1 MPAIPTA
8 VLSEHFQARMEG
20 RVLKAGVFLTFAFD
34 PGFFEQEVLP
44 VFLDVPLSHQPAV
57 RLIQLEEAIRQ
68 RVDGL
73 AVYYDPRALS
83 DETEGSKLDVLRI
96 PVLWR
101 TGYFHP
107 KNVLLLVED
116 EEPNRDGLKEQRLLF
131 GTLSAN
137 LTRSGWWENVEVC
150 HVEELRIGEKSSV
163 VGDLDRLCG
172 RIRRAASTEADH
184 SALSRIE
191 QFVRKVD
198 ERLQST
204 SGGRLHPRLYVG
216 AVDGRG
222 AGQSVPDFLSEVRGR
237 ELHGANLEVISPF
250 FDDSDAGPL
259 RELIERFEPRETRVY
274 LPLAADGKA
283 ECGKPYF
290 ETVRRLTG
298 VSWAKLPADLLR
310 SGRDESAAPRRVHA
324 KVYRF
329 FRRDYEA
336 VFLGSVNL
344 SGAAHQK
351 GGNFETALLIE
362 PELEGAPDW
371 WLSVD
376 RTKPAEF
383 LDASESDETSG
394 QGPGVALAL
403 RFSWDSRQAEACWT
417 DQGTSPRLEIDSLNS
432 HLFSLGPLSP
442 GTWVALGSSESE
454 ALADVLRRTSLVSV
468 RVEGHAAAPILV
480 QESGMVRKP
489 SILLNLS
496 VADILKCWAALTP
509 EQKAVLLE
517 ERFQELSQTDSA
529 LLPGAPLGRLEEG
542 TLFDAFA
549 GVFHAFGSLE
559 RNVFRAFEGKRWNEA
574 VHLLFGQ
581 KYDSLPHLLE
591 KVLDEPASGSGDSG
605 ARAVRLEAVNR
616 YVILLC
622 ARQLLQRVLAEAPE
636 AFRADHRDDLQ
647 RLEGVLGR
655 KAEVE
660 AELNLGS
667 AEDRAKFLRWFE
679 SWFLRRAV
687 SVEEATS

>member
-1 MPAIPTA
+1 MAAIPTS

-57 RLIQLEEAIRQ
+57 RLIQLDDAIRK

-73 AVYYDPRALS
+73 AVYYDPRALADES
-83 DETEGSKLDVLRI
+83 DGKLDVRRI

-116 EEPNRDGLKEQRLLF
+116 EEPDSGGFKEQRLLF

-137 LTRSGWWENVEVC
+137 LTRTGWWENVEVC

-163 VGDLDRLCG
+163 AGDLDRLCT
-172 RIRRAASTEADH
+172 RIRRAASAETEH
-184 SALSRIE
+184 LALSRIE

-198 ERLQST
+198 ERLHGT

-222 AGQSVPDFLSEVRGR
+222 VGQSVPDFLSEVRGR
-237 ELHGANLEVISPF
+237 ELRGANLEVISPF

-259 RELIERFEPRETRVY
+259 RELITRFEPRETRVY

-290 ETVRRLTG
+290 ETVRRLPG
-298 VSWAKLPADLLR
+298 VSWAKLPSDLLR

-344 SGAAHQK
+344 TGAGHQK
-351 GGNFETALLIE
+351 GGNFETAVLIE

-383 LDASESDETSG
+383 LEASESDEASR

-403 RFSWDSRQAEACWT
+403 RFSWDSRVAEACWT
-417 DQGTSPRLEIDSLNS
+417 GEDASPRLELDSLNS
-432 HLFSLGPLSP
+432 VLFGLGPLSP
-442 GTWVALGSSESE
+442 GSWVALGASESE
-454 ALADVLRRTSLVSV
+454 ALAGVLRRTSLVSV
-468 RVEGHAAAPILV
+468 RVEGHVAATILV
-480 QESGMVRKP
+480 QESGMAHKP

-517 ERFQELSQTDSA
+517 ERFQELAQADSA

-559 RNVFRAFEGKRWNEA
+559 RNVFGAFEGKRWNEA

-591 KVLDEPASGSGDSG
+591 KVLDEPASGSGDPVRP
-605 ARAVRLEAVNR
+605 ARLEAVNR

-622 ARQLLQRVLAEAPE
+622 TRQVLQRVMAEAPE
-636 AFRADHRDDLQ
+636 VFRADHREDLR
-647 RLEGVLGR
+647 RLEGVLAR
-655 KAEVE
+655 KADVE

-667 AEDRAKFLRWFE
+667 AEQKAEFLRWFE
-679 SWFLRRAV
+679 AWFLRRSVPAEEV
-687 SVEEATS
+687 SS